1 MGEKRETYVRKLKGN
16 IDKWNDEIDKFQAR
30 ADSTKS
36 DVKVKYRCQVNEL
49 KTKRQELEGK
59 MTELQKDGGAAWDD
73 VTTGVD
79 AVRDALVESI
89 LVA

>member
-1 MGEKRETYVRKLKGN
+1 M
-16 IDKWNDEIDKFQAR
+16 
-30 ADSTKS
+30 
-36 DVKVKYRCQVNEL
+36 NEL